1 MNKFSISRIFCI
13 CCCMG
18 MMVLVASCGPSKKAT
33 RKADEA
39 GPVERPKD
47 LSDLYDRHFVY
58 NTFSG
63 KAKMRYEGGGQKQSF
78 TANLKMKKGE
88 TIWASI
94 IALGIQEVA
103 RAQITPERLQ
113 AVERLSRSSY
123 DMSFEEGVKKLNAPI
138 SFPMLENLLIG
149 NPVLLGE
156 KVKKTEVNGSEVVIT
171 VEKDGYVQ
179 TLTYDANAQT
189 LIRQVIGSSAKKFVC
204 SITYSDHVIVS
215 GQQFAKTRSIKIE
228 DKAKNKTTLL
238 DMEFTGY
245 ELDGAVE
252 FNFSIPSN
260 YKQKS
265 L

>member
-1 MNKFSISRIFCI
+1 MNKFCINPIFYI
-13 CCCMG
+13 CCSIAMII
-18 MMVLVASCGPSKKAT
+18 LASSCGPSKKAART
-33 RKADEA
+33 AVEA
-39 GPVERPKD
+39 GPVEQPKD
-47 LSDLYDRHFVY
+47 LSDLYKKHFVY
-58 NTFSG
+58 STFSG

-156 KVKKTEVNGSEVVIT
+156 KVKATKVQGSEILIT

-189 LIRQVIGSSAKKFVC
+189 LMKQVIESSAKKFVC
-204 SITYSDHVIVS
+204 SITYADHVIVS

-238 DMEFTGY
+238 DMEFTTHDV
-245 ELDGAVE
+245 DGAVDV
-252 FNFSIPSN
+252 NFSVPAN